1 MQCLHDKAATCRCS
15 LGCLRGCGQH
25 ELPLLFFLLVKF
37 SVPSK
42 ATIAVEPAKQQTMG
56 KR

>member
-42 ATIAVEPAKQQTMG
+42 ATIAVEPAKQQTLG